1 MRRLAPGAPSREV
14 AAGVIDYVP
23 IGLQL
28 LAALALAFVILGL
41 SSLTGRRKHSRT
53 DLSPYECGVDL
64 FEPADKP
71 YTIRFYMVAM
81 LFILFD
87 IEAAFLYPW
96 ATVFR
101 SLGLN
106 GFIVMLVFLGVL
118 TVGLIYCWRRG
129 ALDWD

>member
-1 MRRLAPGAPSREV
+1 VPGPQIEGGDR
-14 AAGVIDYVP
+14 VIDYVP

-28 LAALALAFVILGL
+28 VAAALLGAAILGL
-41 SSLTGRRKHSRT
+41 STLVGNPRTSRT
-53 DLSPYECGVDL
+53 DLSPYECGVDPL
-64 FEPADKP
+64 EPSGKR
-71 YTIRFYMVAM
+71 YTVRFYMVAM

-101 SLGLN
+101 DLGMR
-106 GFIVMLVFLGVL
+106 GFLEMAVFIGVL
-118 TVGLIYCWRRG
+118 LVGFLYCWRRG

>member
-1 MRRLAPGAPSREV
+1 
-14 AAGVIDYVP
+14 VIEYIP

-28 LAALALAFVILGL
+28 ALALILAGVILTL
-41 SSLTGRRKHSRT
+41 ATVLGRPKRSYT
-53 DLSPYECGVDL
+53 DLSPYECGVDPL
-64 FEPADKP
+64 DASDKRV
-71 YTIRFYMVAM
+71 TIRFYMVAM

-101 SLGLN
+101 EMGME
-106 GFIVMLVFLGVL
+106 GFVGMLIFLVVL
-118 TVGLIYCWRRG
+118 TIGYAYCWRRG

>member
-1 MRRLAPGAPSREV
+1 
-14 AAGVIDYVP
+14 VIDYVP

-28 LAALALAFVILGL
+28 LLAALLAGALLVL
-41 SSLTGRRKHSRT
+41 STVLGRRRKSRT
-53 DLSPYECGVDL
+53 DLSPYECGVDPL
-64 FEPADKP
+64 EPAGKR

-87 IEAAFLYPW
+87 IETAFLYPW

-101 SLGLN
+101 DLGLP
-106 GFIVMLVFLGVL
+106 GFWEMAAFIGVL
-118 TVGLIYCWRRG
+118 VTGFLYCWRRG